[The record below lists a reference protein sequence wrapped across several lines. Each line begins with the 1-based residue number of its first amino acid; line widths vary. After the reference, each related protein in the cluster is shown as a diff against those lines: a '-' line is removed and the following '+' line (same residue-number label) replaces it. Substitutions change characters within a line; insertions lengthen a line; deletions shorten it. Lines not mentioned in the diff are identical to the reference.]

1 MSSSNSSQPQQ
12 PQQSEYK
19 DCTSCKLVGTVTF
32 IGLGSYAIY
41 NSKKIK
47 PKNVAIG
54 LSRSVQ
60 FKKVGLGVFGIVNIF
75 AGLYRLFQ

>member
-1 MSSSNSSQPQQ
+1 MKKINFLQRPDSMSSSNSPQ

-19 DCTSCKLVGTVTF
+19 DCLSCKLVGSITF

-47 PKNVAIG
+47 SDVALG
-54 LSRSVQ
+54 LSRSAQ
-60 FKKVGLGVFGIVNIF
+60 FKKVGLGVFGV
-75 AGLYRLFQ
+75 

>member
-1 MSSSNSSQPQQ
+1 MASSNSSQPQQ
-12 PQQSEYK
+12 PRQSEYK
-19 DCTSCKLVGTVTF
+19 DCISCKLVGSVTF

-41 NSKKIK
+41 HSIK
-47 PKNVAIG
+47 PQNVAIG